1 MGAREAPFR
10 PGRALRLAKGSAKYE
25 FHARGLARRLRSNVK
40 PPACLCLLVPYMPL
54 ARNERGSFPAVLVV
68 DVANHKNW

>member
-1 MGAREAPFR
+1 MGLGGAPVR

-40 PPACLCLLVPYMPL
+40 PAACWCLLVPYAASAER
-54 ARNERGSFPAVLVV
+54 ARLIPGRR
-68 DVANHKNW
+68 